1 MDYFAAMKAFVRSV
15 ELGSF
20 TRAAEEAGMKVSTV
34 SRHVSALEADLGA
47 AMFNRTTRQIHLT
60 EAGTTFYEYASRL
73 LTELDEARTATS
85 MLNAEPRGILRINIP
100 TTFGRLHVM
109 PHMKQF
115 LTKHPE
121 IQLDATLTDETVD
134 IISSGSDVA
143 VRIGVLADS
152 SLVARKLAPQ
162 QRLLVASPH
171 YLAARGTP
179 GSPEDLARHDCL
191 VFALQQGNS
200 WFFRKRGRPDDAMS
214 ELKVSG
220 NLRANDSQAL
230 QDAACDALGIGL
242 LPSWLVSEDIRAG
255 RLVRVLAEFEWF
267 IAPDGER
274 AIWAVYP
281 PKKVVPPKVRA
292 FIQFLAQK
300 FGNTPY
306 WDRP

>member
-1 MDYFAAMKAFVRSV
+1 MDYFAAMKAFVRTV
-15 ELGSF
+15 ELGNF
-20 TRAAEEAGMKVSTV
+20 TRAADEAGMKVSTV

-47 AMFNRTTRQIHLT
+47 AMFNRSTRQIHIT
-60 EAGTTFYEYASRL
+60 EAGTTFYEYASRIL
-73 LTELDEARTATS
+73 AELDEARSATT
-85 MLNAEPRGILRINIP
+85 MLNAEPRGLLRVNIP

-109 PHMKQF
+109 PHMKKF
-115 LTKHPE
+115 LANYPE

-134 IISSGSDVA
+134 IISTGTDVA

-162 QRLLVASPH
+162 QRLLVASPD
-171 YLAARGTP
+171 YLSAHGEP
-179 GSPEDLARHDCL
+179 IDPEDLSKHDCL

-200 WFFRKRGRPDDAMS
+200 WFFRKRGQSGNCVS
-214 ELKVSG
+214 EIKVTG

-230 QDAACDALGIGL
+230 QDAARDGLGVGL
-242 LPSWLVSEDIRAG
+242 LPSWLVSEDVRVG
-255 RLVRVLAEFEWF
+255 RLVRVLTGFEWF

-281 PKKVVPPKVRA
+281 PKKVVSPKVRA
-292 FIQFLAQK
+292 FIQFLAQE

-306 WDRP
+306 WDCS

>member
-1 MDYFAAMKAFVRSV
+1 MDYFAAMKAFVRTV

-20 TRAAEEAGMKVSTV
+20 TRAADEAGMKVSTV

-47 AMFNRTTRQIHLT
+47 AMFNRSTRQIHIT
-60 EAGTTFYEYASRL
+60 EAGTTFYEYASRIL
-73 LTELDEARTATS
+73 AELDEARSATT
-85 MLNAEPRGILRINIP
+85 MLNAEPRGLLRVNIP

-109 PHMKQF
+109 PHMKKF
-115 LTKHPE
+115 LANYPE

-134 IISSGSDVA
+134 IISTGTDVA

-152 SLVARKLAPQ
+152 SLMARKLAPQ
-162 QRLLVASPH
+162 QRLLVASPD
-171 YLAARGTP
+171 YLSAHGEP
-179 GSPEDLARHDCL
+179 IDPENLSKHDCL

-200 WFFRKRGRPDDAMS
+200 WFFRKRGQTGNSVS
-214 ELKVSG
+214 EIKVTG

-230 QDAACDALGIGL
+230 QDAARDGLGVGL
-242 LPSWLVSEDIRAG
+242 LPSWLVSEDVRVG
-255 RLVRVLAEFEWF
+255 RLVRVLTGFEWL

-292 FIQFLAQK
+292 FIQFLAQE

-306 WDRP
+306 WDCS